1 MAGRL
6 PASVMMA
13 AACLFGG
20 GSIILFVARP
30 LGSYV
35 HLGWPLGAALG
46 WDAGL
51 SLLFFAQHSIMVRP
65 FFRRRLSIPQH
76 YWGAIYATASGVV
89 FAAVAV
95 FWQSTGD
102 RLVEISEPYRSLMHA
117 LSILAVAV
125 FVWGFFVLRGI
136 DPLGVGALRTHLR
149 DQRSK
154 PAPFVVHG
162 PYHWVRHPLYFAAL
176 VLIWC
181 EGDVTADRLLF
192 NVFWTLWIVA
202 ATHFEEADLVQ
213 EIGDDYRRYQA
224 CVPMLVPWRGPRKI
238 HEEQLLAAANKR

>member
-6 PASVMMA
+6 QARVMMA

-20 GSIILFVARP
+20 GSLVLFVAKP

-35 HLGWPLGAALG
+35 HLGWPLAAALG

-65 FFRRRLSIPQH
+65 FFRRMLRIPEH
-76 YWGAIYATASGVV
+76 YWGAIYATASGVA
-89 FAAVAV
+89 FAMVALV
-95 FWQSTGD
+95 WQSTDGK
-102 RLVEISEPYRSLMHA
+102 LVEISEPYRSVMHA

-149 DQRSK
+149 GHATK
-154 PAPFVVHG
+154 PAPFVVRG
-162 PYHWVRHPLYFAAL
+162 PYHWVRHPLYFAVL

-181 EGDVTADRLLF
+181 EGDLTTDRLLF
-192 NVFWTLWIVA
+192 NVLWTVWIVA
-202 ATHFEEADLVQ
+202 ATHWEEADLVQ
-213 EIGDDYRRYQA
+213 EIGDDYRRYQKR
-224 CVPMLVPWRGPRKI
+224 VPMLVPWRSPRAP
-238 HEEQLLAAANKR
+238 AARA